1 MLSNTQK
8 KVFDATISNL
18 TSNKELE
25 QILGSDAVRKFLVLL
40 SIKYEELLISAQDEN
55 ASDES
60 RLRAMDKV
68 KLIESFFEFFENYT
82 GE

>member
-25 QILGSDAVRKFLVLL
+25 SILGNDAVRKFIVLL
-40 SIKYEELLISAQDEN
+40 SIKYEEYLIAAQDEN

-60 RLRAMDKV
+60 RLRAIDKV
-68 KLIESFFEFFENYT
+68 KLIEGFFEFFENYK

>member
-18 TSNKELE
+18 TANKELE
-25 QILGSDAVRKFLVLL
+25 PILGNDAVRKFIVLL
-40 SIKYEELLISAQDEN
+40 SIKYEEYLIAAQDEN

-68 KLIESFFEFFENYT
+68 KLIESFFEFFENYK

>member
-8 KVFDATISNL
+8 KVFDATILNL

-25 QILGSDAVRKFLVLL
+25 PILGNDAVRKFIVLL
-40 SIKYEELLISAQDEN
+40 SIKYEEYLIAAQDEN

-68 KLIESFFEFFENYT
+68 KLIEGFFEFFENYK

>member
-8 KVFDATISNL
+8 KVFDATILNL

-25 QILGSDAVRKFLVLL
+25 PILGNDAVRKFLVLL
-40 SIKYEELLISAQDEN
+40 SIKYEEFLISAQDEN

-68 KLIESFFEFFENYT
+68 KLIESFFEFFENYK

>member
-1 MLSNTQK
+1 
-8 KVFDATISNL
+8 
-18 TSNKELE
+18 
-25 QILGSDAVRKFLVLL
+25 VRKFIVLL
-40 SIKYEELLISAQDEN
+40 SIKYEEYLIAAQDEN

-68 KLIESFFEFFENYT
+68 KLIEGFFEFFENYK

>member
-25 QILGSDAVRKFLVLL
+25 SILGSDAVRKFLVLL
-40 SIKYEELLISAQDEN
+40 SIKYEEFLISAQDEN

-60 RLRAMDKV
+60 RLRALDKV

>member
-25 QILGSDAVRKFLVLL
+25 SILGSDAVRKFLVLL
-40 SIKYEELLISAQDEN
+40 SIKYEEFLISAQDEN

>member
-1 MLSNTQK
+1 M
-8 KVFDATISNL
+8 
-18 TSNKELE
+18 
-25 QILGSDAVRKFLVLL
+25 RKFIVLL
-40 SIKYEELLISAQDEN
+40 SIKYEEFLISAQDEN

-68 KLIESFFEFFENYT
+68 KLIESFFEFFENYK

>member
-8 KVFDATISNL
+8 KVFDATILNL
-18 TSNKELE
+18 TSNRELE
-25 QILGSDAVRKFLVLL
+25 PILGSDAVRKFIVLL
-40 SIKYEELLISAQDEN
+40 SIKYEEYLIAAQDEN

-68 KLIESFFEFFENYT
+68 KLIESFFEFFENYK

>member
-18 TSNKELE
+18 TSNKKLE
-25 QILGSDAVRKFLVLL
+25 PILGNDAVRKFIVLL
-40 SIKYEELLISAQDEN
+40 SIKYEEYLIAAQDEN

-68 KLIESFFEFFENYT
+68 RLIESFFEFFENYK

>member
-25 QILGSDAVRKFLVLL
+25 PILGSDAVRKFIVLL
-40 SIKYEELLISAQDEN
+40 SIKYEEYLIAAQDEN

-68 KLIESFFEFFENYT
+68 KLIEGFFEFFENYK

>member
-8 KVFDATISNL
+8 KVFDATILNL

-25 QILGSDAVRKFLVLL
+25 PILGSDAVRKFLVLL
-40 SIKYEELLISAQDEN
+40 SIKYEEFLISAQDEN

>member
-25 QILGSDAVRKFLVLL
+25 SILGNDAVRKFIVLL
-40 SIKYEELLISAQDEN
+40 SIKYEEYLIAAQDEN

>member
-8 KVFDATISNL
+8 KVFDATILNL

-25 QILGSDAVRKFLVLL
+25 PILGSDAVRKFLVLL
-40 SIKYEELLISAQDEN
+40 SIKYEEFLISAQDEN

-68 KLIESFFEFFENYT
+68 KLIESFFEFFENYK